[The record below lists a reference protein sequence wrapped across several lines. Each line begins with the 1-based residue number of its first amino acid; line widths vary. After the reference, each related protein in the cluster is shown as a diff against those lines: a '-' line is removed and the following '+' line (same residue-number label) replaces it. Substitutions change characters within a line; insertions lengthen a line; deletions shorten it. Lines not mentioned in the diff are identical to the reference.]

1 MSPVITGD
9 FRAVAVL
16 NRGESAMRFIRGAET
31 WSRKNRAPLDTI
43 ALYTAADAQ
52 APFVKAA
59 TRAVRLDEKATDLK
73 TPYID
78 LQLLLDTAEEAGAD
92 AVWPG
97 WGFVAEEPALAAA
110 CEERGLIF
118 LGPPKGAIS
127 SMSDK
132 VTAKTLADENGVP
145 VAPWSKRPV
154 GDPQKALELLEE
166 IGYPA
171 LLKSAAGGGGRGIR
185 LVRQPDEVAQA
196 FESAAAE
203 AMATSGNPELFI
215 ERFVSDARHVEVQIL
230 ADAHGNVWT
239 LGTRDCS
246 VQRNNQK
253 LIEEAPAPELAEDVD
268 WALQHAAHTLATAC
282 DYVGVGTAEFL
293 LLPDGESFYF
303 LEMNA
308 RLQVEH
314 TVTEAIYGIDL
325 VALQI
330 DVARGVDLDTRPF
343 PEARGVAIEARLN
356 AEDPDDHF
364 APRTGTL
371 VRFSPPDGPWVRVD
385 TGYAEGNEI
394 PSAFDSNVAK
404 IITWGVN
411 RQDAIARMQTA
422 LYDVSCAV
430 ETGLSNRSLL
440 LEIIRDTPYRT
451 GPVRTRWL
459 ESYIPTRKPPR
470 EREHLAVAL
479 AAAAI
484 GDHLNARREELRLFF
499 GEALTGLP
507 RRIKAPGPRT
517 YKYLVD
523 GELLDVEMGCLS
535 PMTYVVR
542 CGDWEAVV
550 RARSAGSNAMLL
562 DIDGRR
568 HSVIRVLASEQL
580 HIDVEG
586 VAHRFEKVS
595 DGNVRAGIPAAVNQV
610 HIEAGESVDAGQRLI
625 TLEAMKMEFPVDAPI
640 AGTVEEICVG
650 TSQSVDAGAV
660 LIRIAPETE
669 EQETG
674 EDTAGVELPKRRR
687 DELALA
693 DVLRARLLGYD
704 VDEVLEKRALDA
716 LLDDPE
722 QLTLDA
728 LLELWS
734 IYVSRECLLWKGT
747 GDDATNEARES
758 SSEQLAWFLRRR
770 RIDEDVLSKRFI
782 GRLEHFLGLHDITE
796 IRPGDRLDNALVR
809 LFQARTDQEGADAI
823 ATEALAAALERTR
836 SLDAEKR
843 ARLFGKPFR
852 WAGDGV
858 RTLLEAFA
866 TRAADRRRW
875 NLAALTWHYVH
886 AVESRMQVV
895 SNDDE
900 APGFEDEIRQWPGFK
915 IASLDSDVVTAP
927 GVTLRAFTVDA
938 IEDDG
943 DRRLFVETALG
954 AAEPITGEDGPRM
967 PGLERAFLDAATVI
981 RSYGGSGSGADNER
995 GWNRI
1000 TLRVDGDLELE
1011 RDTWMAIGRR
1021 LAGQTRDLNLEAVV
1035 IEARGSLRTTGIDED
1050 ISCAVFDTATGLG
1063 TSVRLLPEPLAVRP
1077 LTDLQRGMLGAHR
1090 RGRFHP
1096 FEVIDWLTGGL
1107 GTEFDTPSIA
1117 AWPEPPPGKFQ
1128 EWDFVDDQFMAV
1140 DRPWS
1145 RHEAALVVGVINN
1158 AWGDGESLQR
1168 VLIVGDSTNTMGSLG
1183 EAECRRA
1190 MAAIDLASERGI
1202 PVEWVPVSAGA
1213 RIAFDS
1219 GTENLDWTARVL
1231 RRIVEFTQQGGII
1244 NIVVDGPC
1252 VGAQSYWNAEATML
1266 MHCKGALVMTRR
1278 GYMILTGRKALEY
1291 SGSVSA
1297 ESNQALGGEEIM
1309 VPNGEAQYRAGDML
1323 DAYEVLFRHY
1333 EFTTGKGSASTDD
1346 PAHRDITQSAGKP
1359 GEGYATLGEIFD
1371 DEHNPGRKRPFDIR
1385 TVMASVLDD
1394 DATALERWGG
1404 IEGAESAVTW
1414 LGTLGGHPVTMIGI
1428 ESRPV
1433 PRKGPH
1439 PVDGPDT
1446 WMSGTLFPASSRKI
1460 ARSINAASGVHPVV
1474 VLANLSGFDGSP
1486 ESLRKRQ
1493 LEFGAEIA
1501 RAVVNFEGR
1510 ILFNVIARYHGGA
1523 FVVFSRALNEGIQV
1537 SALEGTYASVIGGAP
1552 AAAVVFP
1559 RKVERRL
1566 RADDRFK
1573 QAQNIDDPAE
1583 RRRCIAEIRADIQS
1597 GVATEFDSIHDIERA
1612 KSVGSLDDIIPP
1624 HRLRKYLVDQL

>member
-1 MSPVITGD
+1 MSPVTTGE
-9 FRAVAVL
+9 FCAVAVV
-16 NRGESAMRFIRGAET
+16 NRGEAAMRFIRGAET
-31 WSRKNRAPLDTI
+31 WSRKNRVHLDTI

-52 APFVKAA
+52 SPFVKAA
-59 TRAVRLDEKATDLK
+59 SRAVRLDESATDRK
-73 TPYID
+73 SPYID
-78 LQLLLDTAEEAGAD
+78 LELLLDTAEEAGAD

-97 WGFVAEEPALAAA
+97 WGFLAEEPALAAA

-118 LGPPKGAIS
+118 LGPPKAAIS

-132 VTAKTLADENGVP
+132 VRAKTLADENDVP

-154 GDPQKALELLEE
+154 GDPELAVELLED

-185 LVRQPDEVAQA
+185 LVNKPDEVAAA
-196 FESAAAE
+196 FEAAAAE
-203 AMATSGNPELFI
+203 ALATSGNPALFI
-215 ERFVSDARHVEVQIL
+215 ERFVSDARHVEVQVL
-230 ADAHGNVWT
+230 ADVHGNVWT

-246 VQRNNQK
+246 VQRKNQK

-268 WALQHAAHTLATAC
+268 SALQHAAETLAKAC
-282 DYVGVGTAEFL
+282 HYVGVGTAEFL

-330 DVARGVDLDTRPF
+330 DVARGVDLATLPF
-343 PEARGVAIEARLN
+343 PQARGVAIEARLN

-364 APRTGTL
+364 TPRTGKL
-371 VRFSPPDGPWVRVD
+371 VRFVPPDGPWVRVD

-394 PSAFDSNVAK
+394 PTAFDSNVAK

-422 LYDVSCAV
+422 LYDTSCAV
-430 ETGLSNRSLL
+430 ATGLSNRSLL
-440 LEIIRDTPYRT
+440 LEIVRDTPYHT

-459 ESYIPTRKPPR
+459 ESYIETRTPAR
-470 EREHLAVAL
+470 QRDHLPVAL

-484 GDHLNARREELRLFF
+484 GDHLAARREELRLFF

-507 RRIKAPGPRT
+507 RRIKKPGPRS

-523 GELLDVEMGCLS
+523 GELVDVEMGCLA

-542 CGDWEAVV
+542 CGHWEAVV

-562 DIDGRR
+562 DVDGRR

-595 DGNVRAGIPAAVNQV
+595 DGNVRAGIPAAVNQLHV
-610 HIEAGESVDAGQRLI
+610 DVGDVVDAGQRLV

-640 AGTVEEICVG
+640 GGTVEEICVG
-650 TSQSVDAGAV
+650 ASQSVDAGEV
-660 LIRIAPETE
+660 LIAIAPETDGADTDDE
-669 EQETG
+669 ATG
-674 EDTAGVELPKRRR
+674 IELPARSR
-687 DELALA
+687 DELELV
-693 DVLRARLLGYD
+693 DVLQARLLGYD
-704 VDEVLEKRALDA
+704 VDETLEKRALDA
-716 LLDDPE
+716 LLDDSD
-722 QLTLDA
+722 QLSLED
-728 LLELWS
+728 LLALWS
-734 IYVSRECLLWKGT
+734 VYVSRECLLWKGP
-747 GDDATNEARES
+747 GDDAVNEARES

-770 RIDEDVLSKRFI
+770 RIDEDALSAPFI
-782 GRLEHFLGLHDITE
+782 DRLQHFLSLHDITE

-809 LFQARTDQEGADAI
+809 LFQARTDRRGADAI
-823 ATEALAAALERTR
+823 ATEALRAALARTQERPA
-836 SLDAEKR
+836 DER
-843 ARLFGKPFR
+843 AALFGAPFD
-852 WAGDGV
+852 WAGDGA

-875 NLAALTWHYVH
+875 SLAALTWHYVH
-886 AVESRMQVV
+886 ALESMAPVMTDLEDEPTF
-895 SNDDE
+895 DDPCPSW
-900 APGFEDEIRQWPGFK
+900 PGFETTL
-915 IASLDSDVVTAP
+915 LDTEVVTAP
-927 GVTLRAFTVDA
+927 GVGLRAFGVDA
-938 IEDDG
+938 VDEDD
-943 DRRLFVETALG
+943 DRRLFVEIALG
-954 AAEPITGEDGPRM
+954 AAEPLIGEDGPRM

-981 RSYGGSGSGADNER
+981 RNYGGSGGGGGNDR
-995 GWNRI
+995 QWNRI
-1000 TLRVDGDLELE
+1000 ILRVDGDLEVD

-1035 IEARGSLRTTGIDED
+1035 VEATGALRTGGVDED
-1050 ISCAVFDTATGLG
+1050 VACAVFDTATGLG
-1063 TSVRLLPEPLAVRP
+1063 TSVRLLPEPLTVLP
-1077 LTDLQRGMLGAHR
+1077 LSDLQRGMLGAHR
-1090 RGRFHP
+1090 KGRFHP

-1107 GTEFDTPSIA
+1107 GTESQTRSVA
-1117 AWPEPPPGKFQ
+1117 AWPEPPPGSFQ
-1128 EWDFVDDQFMAV
+1128 EWDFVDDEFVAV

-1145 RHEAALVVGVINN
+1145 QHEAALVVGVITNQRG
-1158 AWGDGESLQR
+1158 GDDALER
-1168 VLIVGDSTNTMGSLG
+1168 VLIVGDSTKTMGSLG

-1190 MAAIDLASERGI
+1190 MAAIDLASRRGL
-1202 PVEWVPVSAGA
+1202 PLEWVPVSAGA

-1244 NIVVDGPC
+1244 HIVVDGPC

-1297 ESNQALGGEEIM
+1297 ESNHALGGEEIM
-1309 VPNGEAQYRAGDML
+1309 FPNGEAQYLAKDML

-1333 EFTTGKGSASTDD
+1333 EFTRSDATTSTND
-1346 PAHRDITQSAGKP
+1346 PVERAMTESP
-1359 GEGYATLGEIFD
+1359 GRPGDGFATLGEIFD
-1371 DEHNPGRKRPFDIR
+1371 DTHNPGRKRPFDIR
-1385 TVMASVLDD
+1385 TVMGAVLDRD
-1394 DATALERWGG
+1394 ITPLERWGG

-1414 LGTLGGHPVTMIGI
+1414 LGKLGGHPVTMIGI

-1446 WMSGTLFPASSRKI
+1446 WMSGTLFPSSSRKI

-1501 RAVVNFEGR
+1501 RAVVNFEGE

-1523 FVVFSRALNEGIQV
+1523 FVVFSRALNEGIHV

-1559 RKVERRL
+1559 RQVDRRL
-1566 RADDRFK
+1566 RADERFR
-1573 QAQNIDDPAE
+1573 QAQSIDDPA
-1583 RRRCIAEIRADIQS
+1583 RRRRRIAEIRADIQS
-1597 GVATEFDSIHDIERA
+1597 DLATEFDTIHDIARA
-1612 KSVGSLDDIIPP
+1612 KSVGSLDDIIAPEQ
-1624 HRLRKYLVDQL
+1624 LRSYLIGLL